1 MLKKYSKYTALLL
14 AAGIL
19 LAGSQVSDATIIHE
33 RPYMSP
39 RQAFWPVGNGI
50 GSGKLKL
57 YPEIGVGVIHDDNIF
72 YEETGEESDL
82 ISHVIP
88 RVRIDYSLQERGQF
102 RIGYSGN
109 FANYQDFSSNDW
121 QRHHAALQL
130 DYKAPSGIF
139 LDVVDQFTDSEDPFG
154 SEAEYGLGQ
163 KTSRWHNQFGLGLG
177 YDYGDK
183 FKIVGYFNH
192 NKQAYDN
199 ITTDWGQNYDEPWYG
214 VGIERRIGPK
224 TWGFVRYF
232 HGERDYNTQSPD
244 TLVNETTDADYT
256 ADWVE
261 AGLTWDA
268 TSRIT
273 GELNF
278 GYEWRDYENSVNAS
292 GVPYEDGNNWLAETR
307 INYSLKPDVTNL
319 NLVFERAVY
328 QRGGGTI
335 EQYDGTYFTALLDH
349 RFYSWFK
356 LLLNFSIG
364 RNEYNNGRDD
374 DDIRSGIALEY
385 LVRRRFTLS
394 VGYDYTQRESSV
406 PGESFTNNR
415 FMGTLTVRY

>member
-1 MLKKYSKYTALLL
+1 
-14 AAGIL
+14 
-19 LAGSQVSDATIIHE
+19 
-33 RPYMSP
+33 
-39 RQAFWPVGNGI
+39 
-50 GSGKLKL
+50 
-57 YPEIGVGVIHDDNIF
+57 
-72 YEETGEESDL
+72 
-82 ISHVIP
+82 
-88 RVRIDYSLQERGQF
+88 
-102 RIGYSGN
+102 
-109 FANYQDFSSNDW
+109 
-121 QRHHAALQL
+121 
-130 DYKAPSGIF
+130 
-139 LDVVDQFTDSEDPFG
+139 
-154 SEAEYGLGQ
+154 
-163 KTSRWHNQFGLGLG
+163 
-177 YDYGDK
+177 
-183 FKIVGYFNH
+183 
-192 NKQAYDN
+192 
-199 ITTDWGQNYDEPWYG
+199 
-214 VGIERRIGPK
+214 
-224 TWGFVRYF
+224 VRYF

-319 NLVFERAVY
+319 NLIFERAVY
-328 QRGGGTI
+328 QRGGGTV